1 MRVQD
6 ELQVY
11 VETAAQHSSSAVQQF
26 ISGEIT
32 RPCKQWVQDVIE
44 NRKECDT
51 LQLRTPEFI
60 LLPDTNSRRSAAP
73 AFLMNRNSGTSS
85 GLNYPLRKM
94 PSLVQVET
102 EKQPKYFLNW
112 LSIVC
117 DRQIRTIRDLRAEH
131 VPMLVSM
138 QKQCLGAIKQAFD
151 VTDTDIL
158 IFANY
163 PPSVYQLHFHWCCV
177 ASRMTSYDALRMH
190 SLTSIIDNLSKD
202 SMYYATARLQVP
214 LYKDSLLYNVLH
226 GSKGPEKVYEIE
238 YGDGPRA
245 VRERRGSGRVEAL
258 VSGGVETLV
267 AGGVETL
274 VSRGVDTKVSG
285 VAEDKNNPE
294 ENCVPESVIVSVGA
308 LHISERGLYDT
319 GEKSMTNLMEAD
331 SVAV

>member
-85 GLNYPLRKM
+85 GLNYSLRKM

-138 QKQCLGAIKQAFD
+138 QKQCLGAIKQVFD
-151 VTDTDIL
+151 VADTDIL

-177 ASRMTSYDALRMH
+177 SSRMTSYDALRMH
-190 SLTSIIDNLSKD
+190 SLTSIIDNLSRD

-226 GSKGPEKVYEIE
+226 GSKGSEKVYEIE
-238 YGDGPRA
+238 YGDDSRA
-245 VRERRGSGRVEAL
+245 VRERRGSGRVETL
-258 VSGGVETLV
+258 VSGVVEDKKNTEENSV
-267 AGGVETL
+267 WGETGG
-274 VSRGVDTKVSG
+274 SG
-285 VAEDKNNPE
+285 PTEDKNNPE

-308 LHISERGLYDT
+308 LHISEKGLYEPE
-319 GEKSMTNLMEAD
+319 EKSMANLMEAD

>member
-94 PSLVQVET
+94 PSLVQVDT

-138 QKQCLGAIKQAFD
+138 QKQCLGAIKQVFD
-151 VTDTDIL
+151 VADTDIL

-190 SLTSIIDNLSKD
+190 SLTSIIDNLSRD

-226 GSKGPEKVYEIE
+226 GSKGSEKVYEIE
-238 YGDGPRA
+238 YGDDSRV
-245 VRERRGSGRVEAL
+245 VRERRG
-258 VSGGVETLV
+258 
-267 AGGVETL
+267 
-274 VSRGVDTKVSG
+274 SRGVDTKVSG
-285 VAEDKNNPE
+285 VVEDKKNTEENSVWGETGGSGPTEDKNNPE

-319 GEKSMTNLMEAD
+319 GEKNMTNLMEAD